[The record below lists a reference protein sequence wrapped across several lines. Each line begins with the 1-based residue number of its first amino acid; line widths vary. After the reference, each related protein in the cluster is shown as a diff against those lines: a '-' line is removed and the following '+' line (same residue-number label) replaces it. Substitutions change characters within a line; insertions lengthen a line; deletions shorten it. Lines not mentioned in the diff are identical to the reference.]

1 MAPPYHPPVTVEPAL
16 TARDD
21 RLRRRAVMVLFGGV
35 ALSAIG
41 YIAAITVGTLA
52 GAELGGGA
60 SWAGLPTAGAILGTA
75 GGAALLGWIAGRH
88 GRRPSLVI
96 GYLTGALGAT
106 LAVVALLAG
115 SLQLLIVAM
124 LVVGLPNAA
133 AQAARYVGG
142 DMYQAGR
149 RARAIGVVVWGAT
162 VGAVVGP
169 SLIGPTGTLAS
180 GVGLP
185 VLAGSFVAAA
195 VTFAIAG
202 VISLVLLRPDPAELV
217 DRSVALPRAAD
228 VGPSRSMRRSLLQ
241 PNVSV
246 AVVALISSQL
256 VMVMV
261 MTMTPLHL
269 RDHGHDLAVVGVV
282 MSAHTLGM
290 FALAPLSGRLTGRFG
305 SLAVI
310 MAGFVLLGV
319 ASLFAALAPASGGL
333 MLMAAL
339 FLLGFGWNLG
349 FVASSDLLSTGSP
362 LIHRARLQGGVDAA
376 VWGTSAIS
384 SVVAG
389 PLLDLIGYAG
399 LAIVAAALTSVPALF
414 VVARYRAVVPQAA

>member
-1 MAPPYHPPVTVEPAL
+1 
-16 TARDD
+16 
-21 RLRRRAVMVLFGGV
+21 
-35 ALSAIG
+35 
-41 YIAAITVGTLA
+41 
-52 GAELGGGA
+52 
-60 SWAGLPTAGAILGTA
+60 
-75 GGAALLGWIAGRH
+75 
-88 GRRPSLVI
+88 
-96 GYLTGALGAT
+96 
-106 LAVVALLAG
+106 
-115 SLQLLIVAM
+115 
-124 LVVGLPNAA
+124 
-133 AQAARYVGG
+133 
-142 DMYQAGR
+142 
-149 RARAIGVVVWGAT
+149 
-162 VGAVVGP
+162 
-169 SLIGPTGTLAS
+169 
-180 GVGLP
+180 
-185 VLAGSFVAAA
+185 VAAA

-217 DRSVALPRAAD
+217 DRSVALTRAAD

-319 ASLFAALAPASGGL
+319 ASLLAALAPASGGL